1 MFSVFDGA
9 GGLLGRFSLGET
21 CELTESGTYTVT
33 AVNHYG
39 VSEAFTLVISL
50 AAPEVSLTENEAE
63 KKLEIVISP
72 SEDDKGGIQTIEISP
87 HMISSLL
94 WKKQDIHLF

>member
-1 MFSVFDGA
+1 MFDGA

-63 KKLEIVISP
+63 KTRDSDLPERGRQRRDS
-72 SEDDKGGIQTIEISP
+72 DN
-87 HMISSLL
+87 
-94 WKKQDIHLF
+94 